1 MSIDGKG
8 ALESQSRDTEKTS
21 ECMLSGMGT
30 KPGTV
35 LNELWMIRETRC
47 FDMLSGHI
55 GREDFV
61 IICGQFSETHTG
73 I

>member
-1 MSIDGKG
+1 
-8 ALESQSRDTEKTS
+8 
-21 ECMLSGMGT
+21 MLAGMGR
-30 KPGTV
+30 KAGTV
-35 LNELWMIRETRC
+35 LNELWMIREARC